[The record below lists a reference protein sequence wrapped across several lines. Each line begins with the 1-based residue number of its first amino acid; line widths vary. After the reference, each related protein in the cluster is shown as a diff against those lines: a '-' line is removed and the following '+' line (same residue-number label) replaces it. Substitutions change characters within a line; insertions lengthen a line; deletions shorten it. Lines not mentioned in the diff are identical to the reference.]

1 MDNQIK
7 KIGIITSGGDAPGMN
22 AAIRAIVRSA
32 IAKNIEVI
40 GFTHGYEGIINEN
53 YKILDSKSVSEI
65 MQKGGT
71 VLMSARCK
79 EMMTDQGKQKAA
91 DVCKKLGIQALIVIG
106 GDGSLTGALHLSKLG
121 IKVMGIPGTIDLDL
135 PCSDYTIGFDTAVN
149 TAMEAIDKI
158 RDTSFSHERCT
169 VVEVMGRNAGY
180 IALWCG
186 ITNGAEEVL
195 IPEKP
200 EISEQY
206 VIDLV
211 SKNKEAGKLRN
222 VIVIAEGY
230 TNSKPH
236 DLAKKI
242 EEITGIETR
251 ATVLGH
257 LQRGGSPTALDRMHA
272 SYMGHNAVEELVN
285 GNFNR
290 IIIYKNGK
298 YDSIDLEEG
307 LNVAKTYD
315 DSLYK
320 LAKIFAI

>member
-32 IAKNIEVI
+32 IMKNIEVI
-40 GFTHGYEGIINEN
+40 GFTHGYDGIINEN

-71 VLMSARCK
+71 ILMSARCK
-79 EMMTDQGKQKAA
+79 EMMTDEGKQKAA
-91 DVCKKLGIQALIVIG
+91 NVCKKLGIQALIVIG

-121 IKVMGIPGTIDLDL
+121 LKIMGIPGTIDLDL
-135 PCSDYTIGFDTAVN
+135 ACSDYTIGFDTAVN

-180 IALWCG
+180 IGLWCG
-186 ITNGAEEVL
+186 ITNGAEEIL

-211 SKNKEAGKLRN
+211 AKNKEAGKLRN
-222 VIVIAEGY
+222 VIVVAEGY
-230 TNSKPH
+230 ESDSH
-236 DLAKKI
+236 ELAKKI
-242 EEITGIETR
+242 EATTGIETR

-272 SYMGHNAVEELVN
+272 SAMGNKAIEELVN
-285 GNFNR
+285 GNFNK

-307 LNVAKTYD
+307 LNTTRTYD

-320 LAKIFAI
+320 LAKVLAI

>member
-40 GFTHGYEGIINEN
+40 GFTHGYDGIINEN

-79 EMMTDQGKQKAA
+79 EMMTDEGKKKAA

-222 VIVIAEGY
+222 VIVVAEGY

-236 DLAKKI
+236 NLAKKI

-285 GNFNR
+285 GNFNK

>member
-1 MDNQIK
+1 
-7 KIGIITSGGDAPGMN
+7 
-22 AAIRAIVRSA
+22 
-32 IAKNIEVI
+32 
-40 GFTHGYEGIINEN
+40 
-53 YKILDSKSVSEI
+53 
-65 MQKGGT
+65 
-71 VLMSARCK
+71 MSARCK
-79 EMMTDQGKQKAA
+79 EMMTDEGKQKAA
-91 DVCKKLGIQALIVIG
+91 DVCKTLGIQALVVIG

-121 IKVMGIPGTIDLDL
+121 IKVMCIPGTIDLDL

-222 VIVIAEGY
+222 VIVVAEGY
-230 TNSKPH
+230 KNSHPH

-242 EEITGIETR
+242 EATTGIETR

-272 SYMGHNAVEELVN
+272 SVMGHNAVEELVN